1 MMLISKKIFPNP
13 PNQNETMV
21 VIRYYGPDPGNH
33 PDSKELS
40 NIFRNLKSGPE
51 AAFVLGCDGVLQAS
65 TIDHD
70 ILDAIGLPPRLI
82 KAFLDRDTFDP
93 QMEDMYRGVDG
104 TKVPQEQCWKPGP
117 SLLPPPFAEEEKACF
132 KKEIEENKE
141 VIQENIRKRESGEVK
156 PCGVVVC
163 SPGERGE

>member
-1 MMLISKKIFPNP
+1 MMPISKTIFPNP

-33 PDSKELS
+33 PDPKELS

-51 AAFVLGCDGVLQAS
+51 AAFVLGCDGVLRAS

-70 ILDAIGLPPRLI
+70 ILDAICLPPQLI

-132 KKEIEENKE
+132 KRRLRRT
-141 VIQENIRKRESGEVK
+141 RKLFRRILGKGKVVK
-156 PCGVVVC
+156 
-163 SPGERGE
+163 